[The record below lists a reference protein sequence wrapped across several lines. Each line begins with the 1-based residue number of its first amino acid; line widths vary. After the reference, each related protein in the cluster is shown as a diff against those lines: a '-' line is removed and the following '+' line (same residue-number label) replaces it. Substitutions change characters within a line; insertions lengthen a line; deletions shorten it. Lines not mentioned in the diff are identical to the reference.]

1 MRYCATIV
9 LLIAAALLLIA
20 SAGCTETSD
29 VTTGASAADEAYSRG
44 QTEYAAAD
52 YHAAEVSFAEAYTLA
67 SEAGDAD
74 TALAARYAMIR
85 ANRTV
90 MEYPFNRSVAVA
102 AMREKIPGITDG
114 QIDDWLDNRA
124 QTIVSDNEALYYESV
139 AADYLYANCEEFREL
154 FSAEMDFDYVARYAL
169 AEGHPEGPGP
179 YVNPVRYAG
188 AETLAIPHDAL
199 PATGVLRIWFPL
211 PVGTESQQ
219 NVTVANLSHPEYIV
233 NGPFTTG
240 PIGYVY
246 YEIPAREVP
255 CNLTITAEIAFT
267 SYEQRFDVDPALVGE
282 YDTSDP
288 EYLLYTASE
297 RNIEITDAIREK
309 ALEIVGNETN
319 PHLRAQ
325 RIYHYIIE
333 TYPYSHVPHGS
344 LDARVPKV
352 AESTHMFE
360 TGHGDC
366 GTQSMLFSAFCR
378 SLGIPARAIGGYQML
393 LADTPG
399 THFWAEYYLQG
410 YGWVPCDPTVADVA
424 DWLTVPDEEREA
436 FREYYAQNLDPT
448 RFVIQKNVDAPMDP
462 PLPDDAVVFRLVRQ
476 TPAIVADTA
485 DYDIDLACM
494 ACFSVN
500 LTAAG

>member
-188 AETLAIPHDAL
+188 AETLTIPHEML
-199 PATGVLRIWFPL
+199 PATGTLRIWYPL
-211 PVGTESQQ
+211 PVETDSQQ
-219 NVTVANLSHPEYIV
+219 SVTVANLSYPEYIV

-240 PIGYVY
+240 LIGCVY
-246 YEIPAREVP
+246 YEIPVEEIP
-255 CNLTITAEIAFT
+255 GDLTLTADIAFT
-267 SYEQRFDVDPALVGE
+267 SYEQIFAIDPASVGE
-282 YDTSDP
+282 YNTSDP
-288 EYLLYTASE
+288 EYLLYTASG
-297 RNIEITDAIREK
+297 RNIEITDAVRER
-309 ALEIVGNETN
+309 AQEIVGNETN
-319 PHLRAQ
+319 PYLRAQ
-325 RIYHYIIE
+325 KIYHFIIE
-333 TYPYSHVPHGS
+333 TYPYSHAPHGS
-344 LDARVPKV
+344 LDAREPHV
-352 AESTHMFE
+352 AESTYMFE

-366 GTQSMLFSAFCR
+366 GTQSMLFAAFCR
-378 SLGIPARAIGGYQML
+378 SLGIPARATGGYQML
-393 LADTPG
+393 LAATPSA
-399 THFWAEYYLQG
+399 HFWAEYYLPG

-424 DWLTVPDEEREA
+424 DWLPAPEEERET
-436 FREYYAQNLDPT
+436 FKEYYAHNLDPT
-448 RFVIQKNVDAPMDP
+448 RFVIQKNVDAPLDP
-462 PLPDDAVVFRLVRQ
+462 PIPDDAVVFRLVRQ
-476 TPAIVADTA
+476 TPAIVSDTA
-485 DYDIDLACM
+485 DYDIDLAWREY
-494 ACFSVN
+494 FSID
-500 LTAAG
+500 LTAVR